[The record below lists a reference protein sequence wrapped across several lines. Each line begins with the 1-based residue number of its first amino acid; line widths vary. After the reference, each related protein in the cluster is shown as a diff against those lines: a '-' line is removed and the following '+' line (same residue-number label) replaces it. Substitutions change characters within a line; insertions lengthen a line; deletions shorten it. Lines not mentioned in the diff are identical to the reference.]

1 MRVVMR
7 RTGRVEALATFLA
20 AGLSS
25 IGSARAADETA
36 VVAPPPVARFT
47 ASMLFGTG
55 YGWSEGTA
63 DLNADIPFSG
73 GSTARLGHA
82 VVEAG
87 VLFPRVRLFLMT
99 GPRLQVVTGTTDLYD
114 TSGRVYRSQTRA
126 YAWFGKVGWLPLAP
140 EARLQPYVAASL
152 GYGEIRHLARLT
164 TIAPTCGPNRDQT
177 CVDTVTSGPYFVGA
191 GGGLRWRFNDRIEA
205 VVAVEAQLGEPD
217 RTLNIDLNLGF
228 AIVL

>member
-55 YGWSEGTA
+55 YGWSEGTG
-63 DLNADIPFSG
+63 DLNVQIPFSG
-73 GSTARLGHA
+73 GSAARLGHA
-82 VVEAG
+82 LVEAG
-87 VLFPRVRLFLMT
+87 VLFPRVRLFLVT
-99 GPRLQVVTGTTDLYD
+99 GPRLQVVTGTTDVY
-114 TSGRVYRSQTRA
+114 TNGQVYRSATRA

-164 TIAPTCGPNRDQT
+164 TITPTCGPNRDQT

-205 VVAVEAQLGEPD
+205 VVAVEAQLGAPD
-217 RTLNIDLNLGF
+217 RTFNIDGNLGF